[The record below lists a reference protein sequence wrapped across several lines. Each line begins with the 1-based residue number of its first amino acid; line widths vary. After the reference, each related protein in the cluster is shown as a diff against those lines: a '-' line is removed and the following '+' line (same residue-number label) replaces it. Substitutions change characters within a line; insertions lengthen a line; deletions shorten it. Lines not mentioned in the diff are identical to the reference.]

1 MLRKIVVVLAFVA
14 GMSLVAGCD
23 VPKSAAEK
31 AKEDAEKAVKE
42 GEKKAKEGE
51 KEAKAK
57 LEESVVK
64 PITAGIPKIEEKI
77 KELTGDQQ
85 KEATNKLAELKKSL
99 EDFKSLDATKMDEA
113 KDKLLKEFEDLK
125 KLVGL

>member
-31 AKEDAEKAVKE
+31 AKE
-42 GEKKAKEGE
+42 GE
-51 KEAKAK
+51 KEVKAK

-64 PITAGIPKIEEKI
+64 PITAGIPEIEKKI
-77 KELTGDQQ
+77 KDLTGDQQ